1 MSSPAVLP
9 NRPTRALVVRAQ
21 LTLGMTHRR
30 FGEALGSSERT
41 SLRWAKGSSSVTVSQ
56 LRKLAALVH
65 PRDSALAAEIAHAAS
80 ETLESLGVVAPPPPP
95 QLPPRARRLA
105 PHLIADLVVCAAAD
119 ALGAAPGATR
129 GALMAAFARAAEL
142 ELSVAEVVEALGRP
156 SNDCQTG
163 KTSAG
168 GV

>member
-1 MSSPAVLP
+1 MSPPAVLP

-21 LTLGMTHRR
+21 LALGMTHRR

-41 SLRWAKGSSSVTVSQ
+41 SLRWASGSASVTVSQ

-80 ETLESLGVVAPPPPP
+80 ETLESLGVVAPPPPS
-95 QLPPRARRLA
+95 PPRPPHATRLA

-129 GALMAAFARAAEL
+129 GALVAAFARAAEL

-156 SNDCQTG
+156 ST
-163 KTSAG
+163 
-168 GV
+168 